1 MFTNSKGEKLTARQI
16 YNIVSRAGQQAGTRI
31 LIRNTKTSLVI
42 CKDTAWPG
50 SGRSKTDPQRA
61 YPRSWGIL
69 QLRPRWTNTALKI

>member
-42 CKDTAWPG
+42 CKDTALPG
-50 SGRSKTDPQRA
+50 SGRSKTDPQRV
-61 YPRSWGIL
+61 YPRFWVIPQSRVHRMNAGLSI
-69 QLRPRWTNTALKI
+69 